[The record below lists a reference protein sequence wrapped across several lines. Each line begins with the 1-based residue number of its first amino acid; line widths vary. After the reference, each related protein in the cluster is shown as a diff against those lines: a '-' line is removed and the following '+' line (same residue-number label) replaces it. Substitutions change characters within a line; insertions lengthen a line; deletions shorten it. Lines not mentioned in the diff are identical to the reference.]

1 MDCEYIRQLGR
12 LTFVLL
18 VALTGGIG
26 SGKSLAAEYFAEL
39 GAQVLDFDQL
49 ARDVIERGSEGFDE
63 VIARFGDEILS
74 QGNIDRRKLG
84 DIVFSNSDA
93 RLDLEAI
100 VHPRIRQEFDSIVS
114 GLEGD
119 SILISQI
126 PLLVESKNEYPFEF
140 VITVSAPEALRRTR
154 LLERGMK
161 NFQITKRIE
170 AQSSDQAREAIADA
184 IIHNTGDKDHLLR
197 QVENLYEDRIYPM
210 RFGKSSQ

>member
-1 MDCEYIRQLGR
+1 
-12 LTFVLL
+12 VLL

-49 ARDVIERGSEGFDE
+49 ARDVIERGTEGFDE

-74 QGNIDRRKLG
+74 QGIIDRSKLAA
-84 DIVFSNSDA
+84 IVFSDSSM
-93 RLDLEAI
+93 RQDLEAI

-140 VITVSAPEALRRTR
+140 VITVSAPEEIRRAR

-210 RFGKSSQ
+210 RFGKSSE

>member
-1 MDCEYIRQLGR
+1 M
-12 LTFVLL
+12 LL

-49 ARDVIERGSEGFDE
+49 ARDVIERGTEGFDE
-63 VIARFGDEILS
+63 VLTRFGDEVLS
-74 QGNIDRRKLG
+74 QGVIDRSKLAQ
-84 DIVFSNSDA
+84 IVFSDSDA

-100 VHPRIRQEFDSIVS
+100 VHPRIREEFDLVVS
-114 GLEGD
+114 GLQSG

-140 VITVSAPEALRRTR
+140 VITVSASEELRRAR

-161 NFQITKRIE
+161 DFQITKRLE
-170 AQSSDQAREAIADA
+170 AQSTDQAREAIADA
-184 IIHNTGDKDHLLR
+184 VIHNTGDKDHLLR
-197 QVENLYEDRIYPM
+197 QVENLYEDRLYPM
-210 RFGKSSQ
+210 RFGKSGE

>member
-1 MDCEYIRQLGR
+1 
-12 LTFVLL
+12 VLL

-49 ARDVIERGSEGFDE
+49 ARDVIERGTEGFDE
-63 VIARFGDEILS
+63 VLTRFGDEVLS
-74 QGNIDRRKLG
+74 QGVIDRSKLAQ
-84 DIVFSNSDA
+84 IVFSDSNA

-100 VHPRIRQEFDSIVS
+100 VHPRIREEFDLVVS
-114 GLEGD
+114 GLQSG

-140 VITVSAPEALRRTR
+140 VITVSASEELRRAR

-161 NFQITKRIE
+161 DFQITKRLE
-170 AQSSDQAREAIADA
+170 AQSTDQAREAIADA
-184 IIHNTGDKDHLLR
+184 VIHNTGDKDHLLR
-197 QVENLYEDRIYPM
+197 QVENLYEDRLYPM
-210 RFGKSSQ
+210 RFGKSGE

>member
-1 MDCEYIRQLGR
+1 
-12 LTFVLL
+12 VLL

-49 ARDVIERGSEGFDE
+49 ARDVIERGTEGFDE

-74 QGNIDRRKLG
+74 QGIIDRSKLAA
-84 DIVFSNSDA
+84 IVFSDSSM
-93 RLDLEAI
+93 RQDLEAI

-140 VITVSAPEALRRTR
+140 VITVSAPEEIRRAR

>member
-1 MDCEYIRQLGR
+1 M
-12 LTFVLL
+12 
-18 VALTGGIG
+18 
-26 SGKSLAAEYFAEL
+26 
-39 GAQVLDFDQL
+39 
-49 ARDVIERGSEGFDE
+49 
-63 VIARFGDEILS
+63 
-74 QGNIDRRKLG
+74 G
-84 DIVFSNSDA
+84 DIVFSNPDA

-170 AQSSDQAREAIADA
+170 AQSSVQAREAIADA

>member
-1 MDCEYIRQLGR
+1 M
-12 LTFVLL
+12 LL

-49 ARDVIERGSEGFDE
+49 ARDVIERGTEGFDE
-63 VIARFGDEILS
+63 VLTRFGDEVLS
-74 QGNIDRRKLG
+74 QGVIDRSKLAQ
-84 DIVFSNSDA
+84 IVFSDSDA

-100 VHPRIRQEFDSIVS
+100 VHPRIREEFDLVVS
-114 GLEGD
+114 GLRSG

-140 VITVSAPEALRRTR
+140 VITVSASEELRRAR

-161 NFQITKRIE
+161 DFQITKRLE
-170 AQSSDQAREAIADA
+170 AQSTDQAREAIADA
-184 IIHNTGDKDHLLR
+184 VIHNTGDKDHLLR
-197 QVENLYEDRIYPM
+197 QVENLYEERLYPM
-210 RFGKSSQ
+210 RFGKSGE

>member
-1 MDCEYIRQLGR
+1 MC
-12 LTFVLL
+12 VLL

-39 GAQVLDFDQL
+39 GAQVLDFDQI

-84 DIVFSNSDA
+84 DIVFSNPDA

-100 VHPRIRQEFDSIVS
+100 VHPKIREEFDTTVS
-114 GLEGD
+114 ELESG

-161 NFQITKRIE
+161 DFQITKRLE
-170 AQSSDQAREAIADA
+170 VQVSDEKREAIADA

-197 QVENLYEDRIYPM
+197 QIENLYEDRLYPM
-210 RFGKSSQ
+210 RFGKSSE

>member
-1 MDCEYIRQLGR
+1 MC
-12 LTFVLL
+12 VLL

-39 GAQVLDFDQL
+39 GAQVLDFDQI

-84 DIVFSNSDA
+84 DIVFSNPDA

-100 VHPRIRQEFDSIVS
+100 VHPKIREEFDTTVS
-114 GLEGD
+114 ELESG

-161 NFQITKRIE
+161 DFQITKRLE
-170 AQSSDQAREAIADA
+170 AQVSDEKREAIADA

-197 QVENLYEDRIYPM
+197 QVENLYEDRLYPM
-210 RFGKSSQ
+210 RFGKSSK

>member
-1 MDCEYIRQLGR
+1 M
-12 LTFVLL
+12 LL

-49 ARDVIERGSEGFDE
+49 ARDVIERGTEGFDE
-63 VIARFGDEILS
+63 VLTRFGDEVLS
-74 QGNIDRRKLG
+74 QGVIDRSKLAQ
-84 DIVFSNSDA
+84 IVFSDSDA

-100 VHPRIRQEFDSIVS
+100 VHPRIREEFDLVVS
-114 GLEGD
+114 GLQSG

-140 VITVSAPEALRRTR
+140 VITVSASEELRRGR

-161 NFQITKRIE
+161 DFQITKRLE
-170 AQSSDQAREAIADA
+170 AQSTDQAREAIADA
-184 IIHNTGDKDHLLR
+184 VIHNTGDKDHLLR
-197 QVENLYEDRIYPM
+197 QVENLYQDRLYPM
-210 RFGKSSQ
+210 RFGKSGE

>member
-1 MDCEYIRQLGR
+1 MC
-12 LTFVLL
+12 VLL

-39 GAQVLDFDQL
+39 GAQVLDFDQI

-84 DIVFSNSDA
+84 DIVFSNPDA

-100 VHPRIRQEFDSIVS
+100 VHPKIREEFDTTVS
-114 GLEGD
+114 ELESG

-140 VITVSAPEALRRTR
+140 VITVSAPEVLRRTR

-161 NFQITKRIE
+161 DFQITKRLE
-170 AQSSDQAREAIADA
+170 VQVSDEKREAIADA

-197 QVENLYEDRIYPM
+197 QVENLYEDRLYPM
-210 RFGKSSQ
+210 RFGKSSE

>member
-1 MDCEYIRQLGR
+1 
-12 LTFVLL
+12 VLL

-49 ARDVIERGSEGFDE
+49 ARDVIERGTEGFDE
-63 VIARFGDEILS
+63 VLTRFGDEVLS
-74 QGNIDRRKLG
+74 QGVIDRSKLAQ
-84 DIVFSNSDA
+84 IVFSDSDA

-100 VHPRIRQEFDSIVS
+100 VHPRIREEFDLVVS
-114 GLEGD
+114 SLQSG

-140 VITVSAPEALRRTR
+140 VITVSASEELRRAR

-161 NFQITKRIE
+161 DFQITKRLE
-170 AQSSDQAREAIADA
+170 AQSTDQAREAIADA
-184 IIHNTGDKDHLLR
+184 VIHNTGDKDHLLR
-197 QVENLYEDRIYPM
+197 QVENLYEDRLYPM
-210 RFGKSSQ
+210 RFGKSGE

>member
-1 MDCEYIRQLGR
+1 MC
-12 LTFVLL
+12 VLL

-26 SGKSLAAEYFAEL
+26 SGKSLAADYFAEL
-39 GAQVLDFDQL
+39 GAQVLDFDQI

-84 DIVFSNSDA
+84 DIVFSNPDA

-100 VHPRIRQEFDSIVS
+100 VHPKIREEFDTTVS
-114 GLEGD
+114 ELESG

-154 LLERGMK
+154 LSERGMK
-161 NFQITKRIE
+161 DFQITKRLE
-170 AQSSDQAREAIADA
+170 VQVSDEKREAIADA

-197 QVENLYEDRIYPM
+197 QVENLYEDRLYPM
-210 RFGKSSQ
+210 RFGKSSE

>member
-1 MDCEYIRQLGR
+1 MC
-12 LTFVLL
+12 VLL

-39 GAQVLDFDQL
+39 GAQVLDFDQI

-84 DIVFSNSDA
+84 DIVFSNPDA

-100 VHPRIRQEFDSIVS
+100 VHPKIREEFDTTVS
-114 GLEGD
+114 ELESG

-161 NFQITKRIE
+161 DFQITKRLE
-170 AQSSDQAREAIADA
+170 VQVSDEKREAIADA

-197 QVENLYEDRIYPM
+197 QVENLYEDRLYPM
-210 RFGKSSQ
+210 RFGKSPE

>member
-12 LTFVLL
+12 LTRVLL

-49 ARDVIERGSEGFDE
+49 ARDVIERGTEGFDE

-74 QGNIDRRKLG
+74 QGIIDRSKLAA
-84 DIVFSNSDA
+84 IVFSDSSM
-93 RLDLEAI
+93 RQDLEAI

-140 VITVSAPEALRRTR
+140 VITVSAPEEIRRAR

>member
-1 MDCEYIRQLGR
+1 MC
-12 LTFVLL
+12 VLL
-18 VALTGGIG
+18 VALTGGLG

-39 GAQVLDFDQL
+39 GAQVLDFDQI

-84 DIVFSNSDA
+84 DIVFSNPDA

-100 VHPRIRQEFDSIVS
+100 VHPKIREEFDTTVS
-114 GLEGD
+114 ELESG

-161 NFQITKRIE
+161 DFQITKRLE
-170 AQSSDQAREAIADA
+170 VQVSDEKREAIADA

-197 QVENLYEDRIYPM
+197 QVENLYEDRLYPM
-210 RFGKSSQ
+210 RFGKSSE

>member
-1 MDCEYIRQLGR
+1 M
-12 LTFVLL
+12 LL

-49 ARDVIERGSEGFDE
+49 ARDVIERGTEGFDE
-63 VIARFGDEILS
+63 VLTRFGDEVLS
-74 QGNIDRRKLG
+74 QGVIDRSKLAQ
-84 DIVFSNSDA
+84 IVFSDSDA

-100 VHPRIRQEFDSIVS
+100 VHPRIREEFDLVVS
-114 GLEGD
+114 GLQSG

-140 VITVSAPEALRRTR
+140 VITVSASEELRRAR

-161 NFQITKRIE
+161 DFQITKRLE
-170 AQSSDQAREAIADA
+170 AQSTDQAREAIADA
-184 IIHNTGDKDHLLR
+184 VIHNTGDKVHLLR
-197 QVENLYEDRIYPM
+197 QVENLYEDRLYPM
-210 RFGKSSQ
+210 RFGKSGE